1 MSVLVSVISHRPF
14 KKVKVQFD
22 YLKIL
27 ADEFGIDV
35 QFQYQS
41 KEYYNQVPKEYFESM
56 SILLDAS
63 ATCAGDNLYNSSKT
77 FHKYD
82 YILNMDDDLSR
93 FSDVVLKEG
102 KLGHTVNSSTGRDY
116 YDVNRESA
124 DVLNRFIKDGIEKI
138 NSGNFAYV
146 TMQGRLFCEYRDYVW
161 KDTKSTSSTQFAL
174 WRSGLFKEAIDYFR
188 QFEFPRVHGYDQ
200 FYRAYAMDKGYTYS
214 CNIRMALYT
223 KNQGVNDSVIRPDGT
238 FADLSVLDT
247 IFVKELY
254 PGMFKY
260 RKMRTGF
267 VKLEPGHDDGIDGY
281 LKEREINTLNNHDLD
296 KFNDP
301 YIKDISKIRSGEYVK

>member
-1 MSVLVSVISHRPF
+1 MNVLVSVISHRPF
-14 KKVKVQFD
+14 SNVKVEYDF
-22 YLKIL
+22 LKIL

-41 KEYYNQVPKEYFESM
+41 KDYYDQVPKEYFDSM
-56 SILLDAS
+56 KILLDES
-63 ATCAGDNLYNSSKT
+63 AKCVGDNRYNSSKS
-77 FHKYD
+77 FDKYD

-93 FSDVVLKEG
+93 FSDVVLKSG
-102 KLGHTVNSSTGRDY
+102 KLGHTVNSSTGREY

-124 DVLNRFIKDGIEKI
+124 DVLYRFIKDGIEKI

-174 WRSGLFKEAIDYFR
+174 WRSDLLKEAIDYFR
-188 QFEFPRVHGYDQ
+188 QFEFPNIHGDDQ
-200 FYRAYAMDKGYTYS
+200 FYRAYIVNKGFTYS
-214 CNIRMALYT
+214 CNVRMALYT
-223 KNQGVNDSVIRPDGT
+223 KNQGTKDSVLRPDGT

-247 IFVKELY
+247 ILVKELY
-254 PGMFKY
+254 PGLFKY

-267 VKLEPGHDDGIDGY
+267 VKLEPGHDNGIDDY
-281 LKEREINTLNNHDLD
+281 LRERELKTLNNHDLD
-296 KFNDP
+296 RFNDP
-301 YIKDISKIRSGEYVK
+301 YIKDMSKIKSGNYTK